1 MKDLV
6 LQIFQLTKHFFNE
19 TILFLSVVFSFILS
33 QIGYPKEIVIVIT
46 VLCVVDIFSK
56 WYSVTV
62 INKGKFTFI
71 GFLLTWFKDRKLSSE
86 KLRIGTTAKVFFY
99 GFLLYVAFKLTLCT
113 EDVIFAN
120 FISNVIYTS
129 LFLTELISV
138 GENLIL
144 CGQVQLKPFTNFF
157 KKKQNEI
164 LDIDNDS
171 KNK

>member
-19 TILFLSVVFSFILS
+19 TIMFLSVVFSFILT

-46 VLCVVDIFSK
+46 VLCIVDVLSK

-62 INKGKFTFI
+62 INKNCFSLI
-71 GFLLTWFKDRKLSSE
+71 GFLQTWFIDRKLSSE
-86 KLRIGTTAKVFFY
+86 KFRIGSTAKIFFY
-99 GFLLYVAFKLTLCT
+99 GFLLYLAHRLTLCT
-113 EDVIFAN
+113 DDLIFSN
-120 FISNVIYTS
+120 LFSNVIYTS
-129 LFLTELISV
+129 LFLTEAISII
-138 GENLIL
+138 ENLTN
-144 CGQVQLKPFTNFF
+144 CGVSQLKPFINFF